1 VSGGHPRKT
10 LMEKKLRVYVRYRQE
25 NKKSTLLEELLWFL
39 V

>member
-1 VSGGHPRKT
+1 
-10 LMEKKLRVYVRYRQE
+10 MEKKLRVYVRYRQE